1 MQSYC
6 FRISRRV
13 FILCDDKSN
22 YGFGKDENLEVQETN
37 PELNQVKK
45 ENQNTNNQIF
55 SENHTF

>member
-22 YGFGKDENLEVQETN
+22 CGFGKEENLEVQETN

>member
-22 YGFGKDENLEVQETN
+22 CGFGKEENLEVQETN

-45 ENQNTNNQIF
+45 ENQNTKKQTLN
-55 SENHTF
+55 SSPTF

>member
-22 YGFGKDENLEVQETN
+22 CGFGKDENLEVQETN

-45 ENQNTNNQIF
+45 QSQNTKKQTLNP
-55 SENHTF
+55 NHTF

>member
-22 YGFGKDENLEVQETN
+22 CGFGKDENLEVQETN
-37 PELNQVKK
+37 PELNQIKK
-45 ENQNTNNQIF
+45 ENQSVNKQTL
-55 SENHTF
+55 SENYTF